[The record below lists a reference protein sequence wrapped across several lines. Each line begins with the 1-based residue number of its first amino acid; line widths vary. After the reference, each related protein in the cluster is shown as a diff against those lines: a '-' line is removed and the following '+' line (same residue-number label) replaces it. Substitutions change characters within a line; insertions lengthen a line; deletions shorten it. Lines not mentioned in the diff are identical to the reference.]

1 MDPEGEGNAAPRAF
15 RVMREA
21 PIRQRVVIALAL
33 STVLPTLILFYVL
46 LMHIVGMPPEQRGYL
61 PALALSTMML
71 MIGGGAVIWDLALE
85 ADRANTRWR
94 DLSLTDELTGA
105 YNRRYFDLRLSEE
118 IARAKRSGHPLCLML
133 LDVDHF
139 KDVNDRHGHD
149 AGDAVLKEICR
160 IIQGQSRAAT
170 TLCRY
175 GGDEFA
181 ILLPETAWTG
191 ALVYGDRIRTS
202 VNRATFPHAEPVT
215 ISIGLGAFP
224 DDATSADDLF
234 KAADTSLYAAKAGG
248 RNRVVG

>member
-1 MDPEGEGNAAPRAF
+1 MDTVTTGEAASRGL
-15 RVMREA
+15 RVMGDS

-33 STVLPTLILFYVL
+33 STVIPTLILFYVL

-61 PALALSTMML
+61 PALALSTILL
-71 MIGGGAVIWDLALE
+71 MVGGGAVIWDLARE
-85 ADRANTRWR
+85 ADRANARWR

-105 YNRRYFDLRLSEE
+105 YNRRYFDLRLREE
-118 IARAKRSGHPLCLML
+118 IARAERYGHPLCLML
-133 LDVDHF
+133 LDVDRF
-139 KDVNDRHGHD
+139 KEVNDHHGHD
-149 AGDAVLKEICR
+149 VGDLVLKELCR
-160 IIQGQSRAAT
+160 LVQTQSRAAT

-191 ALVYGDRIRTS
+191 ALVYGDRIRTC
-202 VNRATFPHAEPVT
+202 VNRAPFPHGQTVT
-215 ISIGLGAFP
+215 ISVGLGAFP

-248 RNRVVG
+248 RNRVGG